1 MQYGD
6 AKINNYLHLSIYS
19 QTIKEFN
26 KIKFQ
31 GKSNK
36 IAVT

>member
-1 MQYGD
+1 MQYDD
-6 AKINNYLHLSIYS
+6 ARINNYLHLSIYS

-26 KIKFQ
+26 KIKLQ
-31 GKSNK
+31 EKSNK